1 MASVVSLRN
10 QNHENETRGNRRLP
24 ININPWRI
32 VALLSLTALLIGI
45 FVSILDHGDVEQRG
59 FISYWAARH
68 QIIRGADP
76 YDGATTREMEHK
88 AGYDQGYR
96 LIMGNTPVALFL
108 VAPLGL
114 VAPNTGLC
122 FWMIALLASLV
133 ASIQMLWI
141 LNRHRLDRLHLLGY
155 CIALCSVGSQRTAF
169 PPCVPLSARVMPRND
184 VEIPI

>member
-1 MASVVSLRN
+1 
-10 QNHENETRGNRRLP
+10 LP

-59 FISYWAARH
+59 FISYWA
-68 QIIRGADP
+68 
-76 YDGATTREMEHK
+76 ATTREMEHK